1 MSQVGAWRQ
10 FVWASRTGVP
20 IQLKPIL
27 DRFGEEY
34 LASELFAGARHHGL
48 PASVHVLRKV
58 YSVNVSV
65 ENLGPCKKLL
75 RVEVPV
81 EKVSAVFGEVTGL
94 VTRKAQLPGF
104 RPGKAPQALVAKNFE
119 SRIQEDTRRRLF
131 EESFREA
138 AESHKLRV
146 ISTLGVEEQSFGR
159 GQPFGYTVTLEH
171 APEFEVPSYKGLAVR
186 REVALVAD
194 ADVDKAIDT
203 LREQQVKYNE
213 VTRPAQ
219 TGDVTVVNYTGSCEG
234 KPLTEFNAT
243 ALGLTEKKDTWLLI
257 AENFF
262 IPGFTGQLVGVVAGD
277 KRTVRVTFPANFVI
291 SEVAGKEGVYE
302 VEVTSIREKLLPA
315 ADDDFAKTFGA
326 PDFEQLRQGVRRDLQ
341 NEANFRAKRVVRD
354 QLLKQLLEPL
364 NLDLPESVLATE
376 TRNLVYNIV
385 NENQQRGI
393 SKEAIEEKKN
403 DIFQAAQ
410 NTARDRVK
418 GAFVLNRIAELEK
431 ITVDRQEIAQRI
443 TALAQQNQMAPD
455 KMVKVL
461 QERNAFPEIQQ
472 DILTSKVLDWLELN
486 AKVEDVAALPPA
498 SQPAA

>member
-1 MSQVGAWRQ
+1 M
-10 FVWASRTGVP
+10 
-20 IQLKPIL
+20 
-27 DRFGEEY
+27 
-34 LASELFAGARHHGL
+34 
-48 PASVHVLRKV
+48 
-58 YSVNVSV
+58 NVSV

-81 EKVSAVFGEVTGL
+81 EMVSAVFGEVTGL
-94 VTRKAQLPGF
+94 VARNAQLPGF
-104 RPGKAPQALVAKNFE
+104 RPGKAPQHLVAKNFE

-131 EESFREA
+131 EESYRNA

-146 ISTLGVEEQSFGR
+146 ITTLGVEEQSFGR

-171 APEFEVPSYKGLAVR
+171 APEFDLPVYKGLSAR
-186 REVALVAD
+186 REVALVSD
-194 ADVDKAIDT
+194 DDVDKAINT

-219 TGDVTVVNYTGSCEG
+219 LGDVTVVNYTGTCEG
-234 KPLTEFNAT
+234 KPLTDFNAT
-243 ALGLTEKKDTWLLI
+243 ARGLTEKKDTWMLL
-257 AENFF
+257 ADKFF
-262 IPGFTGQLVGVVAGD
+262 IPGFTEQLVGTVAGD
-277 KRTVRVTFPANFVI
+277 RRTVRVTFPSDFVI
-291 SEVAGKEGVYE
+291 SEVIGKEGVYE
-302 VEVTSIREKLLPA
+302 VEVTSVREKLLPG
-315 ADDDFAKTFGA
+315 ADDEFAKSFGA

-341 NEANFRAKRVVRD
+341 NETNFRAKRAVRD

-364 NLDLPESVLATE
+364 SFELPESVTSTE

-385 NENQQRGI
+385 NENQQRGVP
-393 SKEAIEEKKN
+393 KETIEEKKN

-410 NTARDRVK
+410 TSARDRVK
-418 GAFVLNRIAELEK
+418 AAFVLNRIAEQEK

-472 DILTSKVLDWLELN
+472 DILTGKVLDWLELN
-486 AKVEDVAALPPA
+486 AKIEDVAALPPA
-498 SQPAA
+498 TVPAA